1 MLWSGAFFRRVIYKT
16 KCKVN
21 ESKMAG
27 WEILQL
33 NRHLYGGFPKFDQF
47 SIERYGFWGS
57 PILRN
62 IFLSEIN
69 FE

>member
-1 MLWSGAFFRRVIYKT
+1 
-16 KCKVN
+16 
-21 ESKMAG
+21 MAG